1 MVIMG
6 SGNII
11 AQLAPHGLIDEY
23 QMAVVPVVLGSGRT
37 MSEGVEDKLNL
48 KLTKTRAFKNGN
60 VFSCYEPTT

>member
-23 QMAVVPVVLGSGRT
+23 QVVVVPVVLGSGRT
-37 MSEGVEDKLNL
+37 MFEGIEDKLNL
-48 KLTKTRAFKNGN
+48 KLTKTREFKNGN
-60 VFSCYEPTT
+60 VFSCYEPA